1 MPDSEDK
8 SIPLSTA
15 KDWTKNWRDVMDDGN
30 WLSSHM
36 KKAFLIPMETITN
49 LQNKVAKNIRVY
61 FGVDKEESDPGKQ
74 LKLVIVG
81 VDADGK
87 DMLDESQGEKTYDF
101 ARPCPPL
108 CDDDSD
114 LN

>member
-1 MPDSEDK
+1 MADSEDK

-15 KDWTKNWRDVMDDGN
+15 KTWTQNWRKVMNDGS
-30 WLSSHM
+30 WLSSHI
-36 KKAFLIPMETITN
+36 KKAFLKPMETIIS
-49 LQNKVAKNIRVY
+49 LQNQDSKDIRIY
-61 FGVDKEESDPGKQ
+61 FGVDKEETDPAKQ

-87 DMLDESQGEKTYDF
+87 DMLDESKGEKPYNF
-101 ARPCPPL
+101 ANPCPPL
-108 CDDDSD
+108 CDDGSD